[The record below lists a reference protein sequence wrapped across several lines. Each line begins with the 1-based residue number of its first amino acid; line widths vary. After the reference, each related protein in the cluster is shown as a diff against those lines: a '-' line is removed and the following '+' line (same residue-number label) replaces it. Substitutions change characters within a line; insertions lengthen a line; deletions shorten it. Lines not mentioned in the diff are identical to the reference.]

1 MVPESTMSLQTQKNL
16 IAFINF
22 KFAQIQSDAKRL
34 GKRID
39 RLEELKDLQRKER
52 DDEELFQ
59 VRKRKYLR
67 LCSDTTRD
75 SSIYDDDA
83 SAALTLVR
91 FQKGC

>member
-1 MVPESTMSLQTQKNL
+1 MGLHTQKNL
-16 IAFINF
+16 IAFINH
-22 KFAQIQSDAKRL
+22 KFAQIQNDSKRL

-39 RLEELKDLQRKER
+39 RLEKLKDLQRIER

-59 VRKRKYLR
+59 VRKRKYLC
-67 LCSDTTRD
+67 LCSDTRD

-83 SAALTLVR
+83 CAALALVR